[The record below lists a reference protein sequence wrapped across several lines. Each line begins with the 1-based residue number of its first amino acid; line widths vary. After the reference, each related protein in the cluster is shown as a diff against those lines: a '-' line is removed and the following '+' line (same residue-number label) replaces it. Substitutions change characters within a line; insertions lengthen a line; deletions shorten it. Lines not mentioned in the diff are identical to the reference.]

1 MKQLDNNGTDPAGAN
16 MLPGVTHTVSYAD
29 VVVTAEDLKRLKAE
43 QNAAPLQAKYG
54 RYKAWLNYANLD
66 RWQRQGYHFH
76 YSGGMNS
83 EECTCG
89 LEITQAAVDAD
100 GIAAELIGGD
110 VAQLLDGVELDEV
123 QRMKGHRTLPGF
135 KALSVALIV
144 GFEWREDLRKYLW
157 NAICQQCGGYEIGAT
172 NVVAKRFVR
181 THNKSCSSTLSQ
193 GTIEAFNQSLVEDQE
208 SDGE

>member
-1 MKQLDNNGTDPAGAN
+1 MPKYEK
-16 MLPGVTHTVSYAD
+16 VS
-29 VVVTAEDLKRLKAE
+29 VSEELLVRLKKNQDKAE
-43 QNAAPLQAKYG
+43 GMAKYW
-54 RYKAWLNYANLD
+54 RFKNWLHYANLD
-66 RWQRQGYHFH
+66 RWQKQGYHFH

-89 LEITQAAVDAD
+89 LEITQATGDAD
-100 GIAAELIGGD
+100 GIAAELISGD

-135 KALSVALIV
+135 KALSVALII

-193 GTIEAFNQSLVEDQE
+193 GTIAAFNRSLTATQE
-208 SDGE
+208 SDDE